1 MAKKKTV
8 KSKAKAKPVKKAAA
22 KKPAAKKA
30 APKKAAPKKAVKKS
44 APAKKAKPA
53 KSIKAK
59 APAKKVVA
67 KAPAKKAAP
76 APKAAT
82 KPVVKI
88 DYTKAITPL
97 GDRLVIRLVQAEK
110 MSAGGLYL
118 PDSVTSTTGY
128 LKGEVLAA
136 GSGTYTKKGHHKL
149 LDVKIGD
156 VVLFNDY
163 SSTKVKFN
171 NEDLH
176 IVHENEVLGVAK

>member
-1 MAKKKTV
+1 MAKKKTT
-8 KSKAKAKPVKKAAA
+8 KAKPKA
-22 KKPAAKKA
+22 KPA
-30 APKKAAPKKAVKKS
+30 KKAAPKKAVKKS

-53 KSIKAK
+53 KAVKAKAK

-76 APKAAT
+76 APKVTA
-82 KPVVKI
+82 KPAVKV

-97 GDRLVIRLVQAEK
+97 GDRLVIRLTQSEK

-136 GSGTYTKKGHHKL
+136 GHGTYTKKGHHKM

-156 VVLFNDY
+156 IVLFSGY
-163 SSTKVKFN
+163 SATKVKFN
-171 NEDLH
+171 NEELH
-176 IVHENEVLGVAK
+176 IVHENEVLGVTE